1 MKTRLHTR
9 RYARFAEIHPVQPLK
24 GLRATRVDTVFYRA
38 FVPAGHGGCGM
49 SPSNR
54 ALVPDGAIVSAA
66 HLFPLR
72 SLARHCHSAA
82 NAVSERNLQFKLV
95 RLRGRRRLRI
105 LVCLWG
111 RRHLRLSLC
120 VCEDADTS
128 NGSPC
133 AEKNKKVQ
141 SASISLSRKL

>member
-1 MKTRLHTR
+1 MKTRLHTC
-9 RYARFAEIHPVQPLK
+9 RYARYSEIHPVQPLK

-49 SPSNR
+49 SPSYR

-82 NAVSERNLQFKLV
+82 NAVSERNLQLAPMC
-95 RLRGRRRLRI
+95 LRGRRQLRKFP
-105 LVCLWG
+105 VCRKKTRKIKVLLFPFPG
-111 RRHLRLSLC
+111 NCNTLIYCPSLRVAGASRRRGT
-120 VCEDADTS
+120 V
-128 NGSPC
+128 
-133 AEKNKKVQ
+133 
-141 SASISLSRKL
+141 